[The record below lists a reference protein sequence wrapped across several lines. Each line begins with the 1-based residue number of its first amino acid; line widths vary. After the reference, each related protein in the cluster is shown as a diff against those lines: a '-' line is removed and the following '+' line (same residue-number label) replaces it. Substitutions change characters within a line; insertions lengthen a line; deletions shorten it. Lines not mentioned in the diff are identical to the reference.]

1 MQKTRGI
8 KMKARILEQI
18 DTLINKYQKSYL
30 AQLKHYDSLKLVNAE
45 KTETGKII
53 RKLCLENLN
62 KIKKLNLLYLSISE
76 SYN

>member
-1 MQKTRGI
+1 
-8 KMKARILEQI
+8 MKNRILKQI
-18 DTLINKYQKSYL
+18 DTLVNNYQKSYEK
-30 AQLKHYDSLKLVNAE
+30 QLKHYDSLKRVNAE

-62 KIKKLNLLYLSISE
+62 KIKKLNSLYLSISE